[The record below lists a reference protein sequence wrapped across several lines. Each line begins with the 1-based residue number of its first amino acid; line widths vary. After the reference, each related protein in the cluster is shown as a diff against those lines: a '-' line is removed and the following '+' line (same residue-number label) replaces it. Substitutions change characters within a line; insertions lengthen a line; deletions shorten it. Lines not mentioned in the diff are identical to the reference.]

1 MKTSKPKAKL
11 AAIAIAIMGPMML
24 APLAHAQFASGSS
37 APITISADNAN
48 YQGAITV
55 LTGGVDVRQGNV
67 RVLAD
72 KMTVYSA
79 AAGALDQSDI
89 SRIVAQ
95 GNFYYLTPEQDVRGN
110 KGVYTRTNDTF
121 VVTGNVIMKQA
132 DGNVITGEKLI
143 YNLTT
148 KNAVVA
154 GNCKGRKCGSK
165 GRVNILIKNTQSQNN
180 QGQNTQVKTSGDS

>member
-1 MKTSKPKAKL
+1 MKTLKPSAKL
-11 AAIAIAIMGPMML
+11 VALAMSIIAPVML
-24 APLAHAQFASGSS
+24 APMAHAQFASDST
-37 APITISADNAN
+37 APISISADNAN
-48 YQGAITV
+48 YQGATTV

-79 AAGALDQSDI
+79 AAGALDQNDI

-95 GNFYYLTPEQDVRGN
+95 GNFYYLTPEQDVRGD
-110 KGVYTRTNDTF
+110 KGIYTRTDDTF

-132 DGNVITGEKLI
+132 DGNVITGDKLI

-148 KNAVVA
+148 RNAIVI

-165 GRVNILIKNTQSQNN
+165 GRVNILIKNTQDPPEN
-180 QGQNTQVKTSGDS
+180 TSGGGA